1 MKQILQNVRDGKTR
15 VAEVPEPLARPGQ
28 VLIANS
34 ASLLSAG
41 TEKMV
46 LELTKKSLLGKA
58 KERPDQVRRVLE
70 KMRNEGLF
78 NTFQQVQ
85 AKLDEPMT
93 MGYCSSGLV
102 LACGKGVES
111 FKPGDRVASNGPHAG
126 VVSVSKNLCAPV
138 PENVSFEQASF
149 TVLGAIAL
157 QGVRLSKLQ
166 LGETALVVGLGLVG
180 QLAVQILRA
189 AGIRVIGTDPDEGR
203 CRMAMAFGA
212 ETARQ
217 GISHRDVEELT
228 GGLGADAVLLTAS
241 TKSNGPMELASQAV
255 RKKGRIVLV
264 GVVGLELDRRPFYF
278 KESEFV
284 VSCSYGPGRYDPSYE
299 DAGKDYPA
307 PYVRWTE
314 QRNLSAVLQL
324 MAQGRLDVSRLITH
338 RFAIEEG
345 EKAYKLIE
353 TASEPYL
360 GIILQYPEITGGS
373 EKRLVRSKPTRLEG
387 RIGYGCLGSGQFARA
402 VLLPAIQKQKNF
414 HPVLLCSAGGVSA
427 SHAGE
432 KMGFDAVTTDEGE
445 VLKSPDVQAVF
456 ILTRHDQHGAQVLE
470 SLKAGKHTFV
480 EKPLTLTLEEIG
492 KIEELL
498 LQKGDQAPLLTVGFN
513 RRFSPSAR
521 RLRAFFSK
529 VAAPKT
535 ISIRFNAGILPPE
548 HWTQDSEVGGGRLI
562 GEACHAIDLATYLA
576 GSRPVRVY
584 AESVGGEHAPSVSDD
599 QAFITLRHA
608 DGSIS
613 SIAYLA
619 GGDKAFPKERVE
631 VIGGGRVAVIEDF
644 RQVELWSGG
653 KPKVEKETQDKG
665 HTAEMEA
672 WAKALKEGGP
682 APIPWEELKSV
693 SMASIL
699 AVQSLREGVPFDF

>member
-1 MKQILQNVRDGKTR
+1 MKQVLQNVRDGKTR
-15 VAEVPEPLARPGQ
+15 VAEVPEPLVRPGQ
-28 VLIANS
+28 VLVANR

-70 KMRNEGLF
+70 KMRNEGIF
-78 NTFQQVQ
+78 NTLQQVN

-93 MGYCSSGLV
+93 MGYCSSGIV

-111 FKPGDRVASNGPHAG
+111 FKPGDRVASNGAHAG
-126 VVSVSKNLCAPV
+126 VVCVPKNLCAHV
-138 PENVSFEQASF
+138 PDNVSFDQASF
-149 TVLGAIAL
+149 TVLGSIAL
-157 QGVRLSKLQ
+157 QGIRLSKLE
-166 LGETALVVGLGLVG
+166 LGETALVIGLGLVG

-189 AGIRVIGTDPDEGR
+189 GGIRVIGTDPDESR
-203 CRMAMAFGA
+203 CRMALEFGA
-212 ETARQ
+212 ETARP
-217 GISHRDVEELT
+217 GISPRDVEELT

-241 TKSNGPMELASQAV
+241 TKSNGPMDLAANAV

-278 KESEFV
+278 KEAEFV

-299 DAGKDYPA
+299 EAGRDYPA

-314 QRNLSAVLQL
+314 QRNLSAVLRL
-324 MAQGRLDVSRLITH
+324 MADGRLDVNRLITH
-338 RFAIEEG
+338 RFGIEEG
-345 EKAYKLIE
+345 EKAYQLIE

-360 GIILQYPEITGGS
+360 GIILQYPETSEGN

-387 RIGYGCLGSGQFARA
+387 RIGYGCVGVGQFARA
-402 VLLPAIQKQKNF
+402 VLLPAIQKQKDF

-427 SHAGE
+427 AYTGE

-445 VLKSPDVQAVF
+445 VLKSADVQATF

-480 EKPLTLTLEEIG
+480 EKPLALTLEEIDR
-492 KIEELL
+492 IETLL
-498 LQKGDQAPLLTVGFN
+498 SQKEEKAPLLTVGFN
-513 RRFSPSAR
+513 RRFSPTAR
-521 RLRAFFSK
+521 RVKAFFSK

-535 ISIRFNAGILPPE
+535 VSIRFNAGALPTE

-562 GEACHAIDLATYLA
+562 GEACHAIDLAVYLT

-584 AESVGGEHAPSVSDD
+584 AESVGGDHAPAVTDD

-631 VIGGGRVAVIEDF
+631 MTGGGKVAVLDDF
-644 RQVELWSGG
+644 RRVELWSGG
-653 KPKVEKETQDKG
+653 KAVVEKGTQDKG
-665 HTAEMEA
+665 HADEMKA

-682 APIPWEELKSV
+682 APIAWEDLRAISL
-693 SMASIL
+693 ASIL
-699 AVQSLREGVPFDF
+699 AVQSLREGVPFEI

>member
-28 VLIANS
+28 VLIANRS
-34 ASLLSAG
+34 SLLSAG

-58 KERPDQVRRVLE
+58 RERPDQVRRVLE

-78 NTFQQVQ
+78 NTLQQVQ

-93 MGYCSSGLV
+93 MGYCSAGLV

-111 FKPGDRVASNGPHAG
+111 LKPGDRVASNGSHAG
-126 VVSVSKNLCAPV
+126 VVSVPKNLCALI
-138 PENVSFEQASF
+138 PENVSFEQGSF

-166 LGETALVVGLGLVG
+166 LGETALVIGLGLVG

-189 AGIRVIGTDPDEGR
+189 AGVRVIGTDPDEGR
-203 CRMAMAFGA
+203 CRMALEFGA
-212 ETARQ
+212 EAARP
-217 GISHRDVEELT
+217 GISPREVEELT
-228 GGLGADAVLLTAS
+228 AGWGADAVLLTAS
-241 TKSNGPMELASQAV
+241 TPSNGPMELASQAV

-299 DAGKDYPA
+299 EAGKDYPA

-324 MAQGRLDVSRLITH
+324 MAQGRLDVNRLITH
-338 RFAIEEG
+338 RFPIEAG
-345 EKAYKLIE
+345 EKAYQLIE
-353 TASEPYL
+353 TNSEPYL
-360 GIILQYPEITGGS
+360 GILLQYPEASPEAG
-373 EKRLVRSKPTRLEG
+373 KRFIRSKPTRLEG
-387 RIGYGCLGSGQFARA
+387 RIGYGCVGVGQYARA
-402 VLLPAIQKQKNF
+402 VLLPAIQKQRRF

-427 SHAGE
+427 SHTGE

-445 VLKSPDVQAVF
+445 VMKSTDVQAVF
-456 ILTRHDQHGAQVLE
+456 ILTRHDRHGAQVLE
-470 SLKAGKHTFV
+470 SLKAGKPTFV
-480 EKPLTLTLEEIG
+480 EKPLALTLEEID
-492 KIEELL
+492 KIEEFLAP
-498 LQKGDQAPLLTVGFN
+498 QGDSAPLLTVGFN
-513 RRFSPSAR
+513 RRFSPMAR
-521 RLRAFFSK
+521 RMKAFYSK
-529 VAAPKT
+529 VAAPKA
-535 ISIRFNAGILPPE
+535 ISIRFNAGALPPE
-548 HWTQDSEVGGGRLI
+548 HWTQDPETGGGRLI

-576 GSRPVRVY
+576 GSCPIRVF
-584 AESVGGEHAPSVSDD
+584 AESVGGDHAPSVTDD

-608 DGSIS
+608 DGSLS

-631 VIGGGRVAVIEDF
+631 MIGGGKVAVIDDF
-644 RQVELWSGG
+644 RRLELWTGG
-653 KPKVEKETQDKG
+653 KPKIEKGGQDKG
-665 HTAEMEA
+665 HAEEIEA

-682 APIPWEELKSV
+682 APIPWEELKAV

-699 AVQSLREGVPFDF
+699 AVQSLREGLPFDF